1 MDKLFIKNKGVRNL
15 NTIGKYIFVL
25 IWIFIIPF
33 AILEGL
39 KYGKGGVKR
48 ILSELIADIKSII
61 KE

>member
-1 MDKLFIKNKGVRNL
+1 MNN
-15 NTIGKYIFVL
+15 IGKAIFVM

-48 ILSELIADIKSII
+48 FMSDLISDIKNTI